1 MGIVELILLS
11 IGLSMDAFAVS
22 LSEGLSMQ
30 CFSKKMMLKIGLV
43 FGIFQGVMP
52 FIGWNVGA
60 FFSEKISKYNGI
72 ISFILLFAI
81 GLKMIYDGYKE
92 GEDEEKVSCE
102 KLSKLI
108 YLGVATSI
116 DALVIGFSL
125 AMNSHLNIYFTIEV
139 IGLITFFIASTGV
152 YLGYK
157 VGQVVGC
164 KTEYIGGG
172 ILILIAIK
180 NLIFS

>member
-22 LSEGLSMQ
+22 LSEGLSMK

-43 FGIFQGVMP
+43 FGIFQGLMP
-52 FIGWNVGA
+52 FIGWNIGGL
-60 FFSEKISKYNGI
+60 FSEKISKYNGI

-81 GLKMIYDGYKE
+81 GIKMIYDGYKE
-92 GEDEEKVSCE
+92 GEDDEKVSCE
-102 KLSKLI
+102 KFSKLI
-108 YLGVATSI
+108 YLGIATSI

-125 AMNSHLNIYFTIEV
+125 AMNNSLNIYFTIEM
-139 IGLITFFIASTGV
+139 IGMITFLIASMGV
-152 YLGYK
+152 YIGYRA
-157 VGQVVGC
+157 GQVVGC

-180 NLIFS
+180 NLLF